1 MGWCFG
7 RRFGFVRHSAAQFTL
22 RPKEAMAVPSDVVLW
37 GDMKITYSF
46 PRASIYSQ
54 DTDDG
59 DETEEEEELAGE
71 TQPREDWLLGC
82 ETQLSQ

>member
-1 MGWCFG
+1 M
-7 RRFGFVRHSAAQFTL
+7 T
-22 RPKEAMAVPSDVVLW
+22 VPSDVVLW
-37 GDMKITYSF
+37 GDVKMTYSF
-46 PRASIYSQ
+46 ARPSIYSQ

-71 TQPREDWLLGC
+71 AQPREDWL